1 MQKCRS
7 VLTLAKVQQNTYSI
21 FMNFAYLSCWCLY
34 IVHITIVQ
42 GYVRQTLSVEALEVR
57 NSNEETQKKIDRN
70 KRITTQR
77 KRSRCRK
84 SILIQR
90 KPSVIDGYINSF
102 DSISCVYKLDIFILV
117 LYIRFPCCFGK
128 RTTIPIWKKMA

>member
-1 MQKCRS
+1 MIAIIQDSEFKS
-7 VLTLAKVQQNTYSI
+7 DNY
-21 FMNFAYLSCWCLY
+21 N
-34 IVHITIVQ
+34 VHITIVQ

-90 KPSVIDGYINSF
+90 KPSV
-102 DSISCVYKLDIFILV
+102 
-117 LYIRFPCCFGK
+117 
-128 RTTIPIWKKMA
+128 